1 MPEAEESIVSSKPL
15 ALRTT
20 TGRIGGGDEGGA
32 TGVTGKLVGRLKI
45 GTGDSKILFGF
56 SITHSGMGMS
66 LSYLDQEE
74 EFLALHDT
82 LKLKLDESTLT
93 LQKSSGRARLP
104 SSSTVLIQPRSACGY
119 GVEQLTLH
127 RILRTFLALTRIS
140 LLGKV

>member
-1 MPEAEESIVSSKPL
+1 MLEAEESIVSSRPL
-15 ALRTT
+15 AARTT
-20 TGRIGGGDEGGA
+20 TGRVGGGDEGGGA
-32 TGVTGKLVGRLKI
+32 TMVTGKLVGRLKI

-66 LSYLDQEE
+66 LSNLDQVE

-104 SSSTVLIQPRSACGY
+104 SSSTVLMQPRRACG
-119 GVEQLTLH
+119 
-127 RILRTFLALTRIS
+127 
-140 LLGKV
+140 

>member
-1 MPEAEESIVSSKPL
+1 M
-15 ALRTT
+15 
-20 TGRIGGGDEGGA
+20 
-32 TGVTGKLVGRLKI
+32 VTGKLVGRLKI

-66 LSYLDQEE
+66 LSNLDQVE

-104 SSSTVLIQPRSACGY
+104 SSSTVLMQPRRACG
-119 GVEQLTLH
+119 
-127 RILRTFLALTRIS
+127 
-140 LLGKV
+140 